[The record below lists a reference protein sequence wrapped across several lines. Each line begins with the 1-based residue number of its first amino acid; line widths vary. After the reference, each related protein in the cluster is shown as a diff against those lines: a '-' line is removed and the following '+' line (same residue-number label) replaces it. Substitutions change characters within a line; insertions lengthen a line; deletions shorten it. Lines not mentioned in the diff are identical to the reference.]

1 MRNKEIMFLI
11 AFMLIFSIIF
21 IMAILGFIQGEA
33 IFDIGLSPVII
44 NVIVMVLSFFA
55 MIKTITHMH
64 IHY

>member
-1 MRNKEIMFLI
+1 
-11 AFMLIFSIIF
+11 
-21 IMAILGFIQGEA
+21 MAILGFIQGEA